1 MAILSVQQIH
11 LEAPLDLSGD
21 CLVLAEL
28 VLPRNSIQRKRA
40 LREVSVRKGHR
51 SLKREPF
58 YQTALLKEKVDGR
71 FGLKV
76 SITRPLKNRALDT
89 QVRSLLATA
98 VESGSDLLASIL
110 FKGNLLEDVVQA
122 GGEQLA
128 GALQSEEPVFIA
140 AGGIDLQAD
149 TLQNGTLTIPVKLT
163 KTLRVSDAPP
173 GPRAREQRKKSAK
186 TYRKGSAIGEIQ
198 LALEVG

>member
-1 MAILSVQQIH
+1 MLVLTVQQIH
-11 LEAPLDLSGD
+11 LDAPLDLTGS

-40 LREVSVRKGHR
+40 LREVSVKNGHR
-51 SLKREPF
+51 SLKRAPF

-76 SITRPLKNRALDT
+76 SITRPLKNRALDV

-98 VESGSDLLASIL
+98 IESGTDLLASLL
-110 FKGNLLEDVVQA
+110 FKGNLLEDVVEA

-128 GALQSEEPVFIA
+128 DALQSEEPVFIA

-149 TLQNGTLTIPVKLT
+149 ALRSGVLTIPLKLT
-163 KTLRVSDAPP
+163 KTLRISDTPP

-186 TYRKGSAIGEIQ
+186 TYRKGSTVGEIQ
-198 LALEVG
+198 LALEAG